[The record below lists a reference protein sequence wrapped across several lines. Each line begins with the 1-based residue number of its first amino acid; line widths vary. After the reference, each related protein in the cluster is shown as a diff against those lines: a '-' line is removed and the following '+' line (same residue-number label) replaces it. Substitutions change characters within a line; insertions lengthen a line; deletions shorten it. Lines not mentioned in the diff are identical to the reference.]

1 MNLPFHIAR
10 RYLFAKKSH
19 HAINIISGISV
30 CGVALATL
38 ALVCTLSVFNG
49 FRELV
54 AGFFTAFDPD
64 LKITATHGGT
74 FDSEAPAV
82 RQVRELPGVEVA
94 MLSVEENAMLR
105 YKGRQEVATIKG
117 VEENFRQ
124 LTAIDSIL
132 YGRGTFR
139 LADEVVHYGVPGI
152 QLAAT
157 LGTGLHPV
165 DPIEVFVPKRGV
177 QINVA
182 NPSSGFRRDWLYS
195 PGVAFVVNQQ
205 KYDASYM
212 LTSLDFARNLFG
224 YDSTE
229 VSSVELKLATDADAA
244 SIQQQIRNLL
254 GKEYAV
260 HNRYEQ
266 QTDVFRIMEIEKLI
280 SYLFLTFILAVACFN
295 IVGTLSMLIIDKRD
309 DVQTLRNLGADNHLI
324 TRIFFIEGCL
334 ISFIGAAAGIVL
346 GLLLCFLQ
354 EHFGLVALGSQGGF
368 LVDAYPVSVEATDVC
383 FVFLTVLV
391 VGCLSVWYPV
401 RYLSRRLLH

>member
-1 MNLPFHIAR
+1 MNLSFYIAR

-74 FDSEAPAV
+74 FDSEAPPLRRV
-82 RQVRELPGVEVA
+82 CELPGVEIA
-94 MLSVEENAMLR
+94 MSSVEENAMLR
-105 YKGRQEVATIKG
+105 YKGRQEVAVIKG

-124 LTAIDSIL
+124 LTTIDSIL
-132 YGRGTFR
+132 YGKGTFR
-139 LADEVVHYGVPGI
+139 LADGVVHYGVPGI
-152 QLAAT
+152 QLASV

-182 NPSSGFRRDWLYS
+182 NPTSGFRRDWLYS

-205 KYDASYM
+205 KYDASYV
-212 LTSLDFARNLFG
+212 LTSLSFARNLFG

-229 VSSVELKLATDADAA
+229 VSSVELKLAAGTDAGA
-244 SIQQQIRNLL
+244 IQRQARKLL
-254 GKEYAV
+254 GDGYAV
-260 HNRYEQ
+260 HDRYEQ

-280 SYLFLTFILAVACFN
+280 SYLFLTFILAIACFN
-295 IVGTLSMLIIDKRD
+295 IVGSLSMLIIDKRE
-309 DVQTLRNLGADNHLI
+309 DVRTLRNLGADNRLI

-334 ISFIGAAAGIVL
+334 ISFIGAASGIVL

-354 EHFGLVALGSQGGF
+354 ERFGLVALGSQGGF
-368 LVDAYPVSVEATDVC
+368 LVDAYPVSVEVADVC
-383 FVFLTVLV
+383 YVFLTVLI

-401 RYLSRRLLH
+401 RYLSRRLLP